1 MDPNKTQAATRP
13 WLCQTGTGAACV
25 LMGAKKMVH
34 SAFRFQDSL
43 SCHSL
48 CRFSCESGRH
58 LHGRCA
64 MTYLRLTKSS
74 TLPQVIVAS
83 DAWIIGRSCS
93 INKSHISTTWAVLHM
108 KRPGLALYPFK
119 VAPPFLEG
127 AGRGHT
133 PVCATRIYQDSSI
146 WHFAGK

>member
-1 MDPNKTQAATRP
+1 MSDWDGSCLRFDGGQKII
-13 WLCQTGTGAACV
+13 
-25 LMGAKKMVH
+25 H
-34 SAFRFQDSL
+34 IAFRLQDSL

-58 LHGRCA
+58 LHGSCA
-64 MTYLRLTKSS
+64 MTYLPLTKSS
-74 TLPQVIVAS
+74 TLPQVIVVS

-108 KRPGLALYPFK
+108 KRPGLALSSFK

-127 AGRGHT
+127 AGGGGTRQCAQSGFT
-133 PVCATRIYQDSSI
+133 RTQAFGIVLGNSLAFISPVFC
-146 WHFAGK
+146 FV